1 MPAAKALQDAWQ
13 PGAGEV
19 LRSADAQAV
28 ADRRAVQP
36 GAGLALQLDDVA
48 GIGVE
53 RLARLGQL
61 QAAGGAA
68 EQADAGCLFQALDMP
83 ADRGGS
89 EREIVRGEGEA
100 ATVDH
105 FEKGTQQHDIQGL
118 GGGDGKLHEVFHSSR
133 FMNSRR

>member
-1 MPAAKALQDAWQ
+1 MLRGASGEALQDAWQ

-61 QAAGGAA
+61 QAASGAA

-83 ADRGGS
+83 ADCGGVS
-89 EREIVRGEGEA
+89 ARLSAARAKPPLSTTSRKVRNNTISRDWE
-100 ATVDH
+100 V
-105 FEKGTQQHDIQGL
+105 GTA
-118 GGGDGKLHEVFHSSR
+118 SSMR
-133 FMNSRR
+133 SSIHLVS

>member
-1 MPAAKALQDAWQ
+1 M
-13 PGAGEV
+13 
-19 LRSADAQAV
+19 
-28 ADRRAVQP
+28 QP

-61 QAAGGAA
+61 QAASGAA

-83 ADRGGS
+83 ADCGGG
-89 EREIVRGEGEA
+89 EREIVRGEGETA
-100 ATVDH
+100 AVDH